1 MKEIGIYVH
10 IPFCKRKCFY
20 CDFCSFECNKSTH
33 NDYTKALINEI
44 RAFKI
49 DLKKNEEL
57 YDDKSIIVKTLYFG
71 GGTPSYIDEV
81 YIEEIV
87 RALKSKY
94 KFSDDLEATIE
105 VNPGTAS
112 YKKIRKYKDIG
123 FNRISIGLQSTND
136 RLLKLIGRI
145 HSYNEFEETYRMAR
159 DVGFNNIN
167 VDLMIGL
174 PTQTSEDVKESLD
187 KIIQKKPEHISVY
200 SLILEEGTKLKE
212 MVDSNKIELPNE
224 NLEREMYWLVK
235 NTLEKYG
242 YEHYEISNFSKF
254 GYESKH
260 NTDCWKQ
267 KEYLA
272 FGLAAHS
279 YIDDVRY
286 SNTCDLSKYI
296 QDNINMCNNKKV
308 EEVQDKQIKMN
319 EFVILGLR
327 MINGFSVRDFEKKYG
342 EKFKEKYKYEIDK
355 LVKMEL
361 IQFKGDNILL
371 TNKGIDF
378 ANIVW
383 SEFV

>member
-1 MKEIGIYVH
+1 MKEIGIYIH

-20 CDFCSFECNKSTH
+20 CDFCSFECDKSIH
-33 NDYTKALINEI
+33 KNYTEALINEI

-49 DLKKNEEL
+49 DSKKDAEL
-57 YDDKSIIVKTLYFG
+57 YYDTNLIVKTLYFG
-71 GGTPSYIDEV
+71 GGTPSYIDED
-81 YIEEIV
+81 YIEKIMNE
-87 RALKSKY
+87 LKSKY
-94 KFSDDLEATIE
+94 KFSQDIEATIE
-105 VNPGTAS
+105 VNPGTGS
-112 YKKIRKYKDIG
+112 YQKIKRYKEIG

-136 RLLKLIGRI
+136 RLLNLIGRI
-145 HSYNEFEETYRMAR
+145 HSYDEFEETYRIAR
-159 DVGFNNIN
+159 EVGFKNIN

-174 PTQTSEDVKESLD
+174 PTQTLEDVKESLN
-187 KIIQKKPEHISVY
+187 KIIQKNPEHISVY
-200 SLILEEGTKLKE
+200 SLILEENTKLKE
-212 MVDSNKIELPNE
+212 IIESKKLELPDE
-224 NLEREMYWLVK
+224 NLERKMYWLVK
-235 NTLEKYG
+235 NTLEKYR
-242 YEHYEISNFSKF
+242 YKQYEISNFSKV

-296 QDNINMCNNKKV
+296 QDNINMHNNKEV
-308 EEVQDKQIKMN
+308 EEIQDKQIKMN

-327 MINGFSVRDFEKKYG
+327 MTNGFSIKDFEKKFG
-342 EKFKEKYKYEIDK
+342 EKFEEKYKNQIDK

-361 IQFKGDNILL
+361 IQFKNNNISLSK
-371 TNKGIDF
+371 KGIDF

>member
-1 MKEIGIYVH
+1 MKEIGIYIH

-20 CDFCSFECNKSTH
+20 CDFCSFECNKSMH
-33 NDYTKALINEI
+33 KEYIKALINEI

-49 DLKKNEEL
+49 DSKKDAEL
-57 YDDKSIIVKTLYFG
+57 YYDTNLIVKTLYFG
-71 GGTPSYIDEV
+71 GGTPSYIDED
-81 YIEEIV
+81 YIEKIMNE
-87 RALKSKY
+87 LKSKY
-94 KFSDDLEATIE
+94 KFSQDIEATIE

-112 YKKIRKYKDIG
+112 YQKIKRYKEIG

-136 RLLKLIGRI
+136 RLLNLIGRI
-145 HSYNEFEETYRMAR
+145 HSYDEFEETYRIAR
-159 DVGFNNIN
+159 EVGFKNIN

-174 PTQTSEDVKESLD
+174 PTQTLEDVKESLN
-187 KIIQKKPEHISVY
+187 KIIQKNPEHISVY
-200 SLILEEGTKLKE
+200 SLILEENTKLKE
-212 MVDSNKIELPNE
+212 MIESKKLELPDE
-224 NLEREMYWLVK
+224 NLERKMYWLVK
-235 NTLEKYG
+235 NTLEKHRYKQ
-242 YEHYEISNFSKF
+242 YEISNFSKV

-296 QDNINMCNNKKV
+296 QDNINMHNNKEV
-308 EEVQDKQIKMN
+308 EEIQDKQIKMN

-327 MINGFSVRDFEKKYG
+327 MTNGFSIKDFEKKFG
-342 EKFKEKYKYEIDK
+342 EKFEEKYKNQIDK

-361 IQFKGDNILL
+361 IQFKNNNISLSK
-371 TNKGIDF
+371 KGIDF

-383 SEFV
+383 CEFV

>member
-1 MKEIGIYVH
+1 MKEIGIYIH

-20 CDFCSFECNKSTH
+20 CDFCSFECDKSIH
-33 NDYTKALINEI
+33 KNYTEALINEI

-49 DLKKNEEL
+49 DSNREKDL
-57 YDDKSIIVKTLYFG
+57 YDDKNLIVKTLYFG
-71 GGTPSYIDEV
+71 GGTPSYIDED
-81 YIEEIV
+81 YIEKIMNE
-87 RALKSKY
+87 LKSKY
-94 KFSDDLEATIE
+94 KFSQDIEATIE

-112 YKKIRKYKDIG
+112 YQKIKRYKEIG

-136 RLLKLIGRI
+136 RLLNLIGRI
-145 HSYNEFEETYRMAR
+145 HSYDEFEEIYRIAR
-159 DVGFNNIN
+159 EVGFKNIN

-174 PTQTSEDVKESLD
+174 PTQTLEDVKESLN
-187 KIIQKKPEHISVY
+187 KIIQKNPEHISVY
-200 SLILEEGTKLKE
+200 SLILEENTKLKE
-212 MVDSNKIELPNE
+212 MIESKKLELPDE
-224 NLEREMYWLVK
+224 NLERKMYWLVK
-235 NTLEKYG
+235 NTLEKHRYKQ
-242 YEHYEISNFSKF
+242 YEISNFSKV

-296 QDNINMCNNKKV
+296 QDNINMHNNKEV
-308 EEVQDKQIKMN
+308 EEIQDKQIKMN

-327 MINGFSVRDFEKKYG
+327 MTNGFSIKDFEKKFG
-342 EKFKEKYKYEIDK
+342 EKFEEKYKNQIDK

-361 IQFKGDNILL
+361 IQFKNNNISLSK
-371 TNKGIDF
+371 KGIDF

-383 SEFV
+383 CEFV